1 MLVTLATHD
10 PQVDLDLDRAT
21 IPDLIQRFA
30 TGRLTSVALTS
41 AYLRRIEA
49 LDPLLHVVIAL
60 NPHALT
66 QAADSDARHR
76 AGGPLSPLDGIPVLI
91 KDNLDTVDLPTTAGS
106 RTMLGA
112 RPAQDA
118 EVVRRLREAGAVIL
132 AKANLSEWAYY
143 RSSRGTS
150 GWSGV
155 GGLTANPHVLS
166 RSASG
171 SSSGSAAGVCASL
184 AQVAIGTET
193 DGSIVSPSGTTG
205 IAGIKPTVGLVSR
218 AGIVPITAA
227 QDTAGP
233 MTRHL
238 VDAVLTLAL
247 IAGTDERDDA
257 TGEVSPECR
266 SAVSQLAARCATAAG
281 TTAGTPGDGA
291 TGLAGAR
298 LGVWR
303 MAGYEPDVD
312 ELFQAALDRLAEAGA
327 ALVEVE
333 LDESRVQPDERV
345 AMRSEFR
352 RDLEAYLEQTPG
364 DHPRTLAELIT
375 ANEADPVELAH
386 FGQEALIASAA
397 APPADDPQVVAA
409 RERATGTA
417 RRLIAHAL
425 ADDALDAVVAPT
437 NGAAWVSRL
446 DAGDTF
452 PKVGTSTLSAVAG
465 APHVTVPMGVTAG
478 LRLPVGLSFLGN
490 RGDDARL
497 LALALAFETVAPL
510 RVPPTYLP

>member
-1 MLVTLATHD
+1 MTLATHD

-21 IPDLIQRFA
+21 IPALNQRFA
-30 TGRLTSVALTS
+30 AGSLTSVALTA

-49 LDPLLHVVIAL
+49 LDPLLHAVLTVNPQAL
-60 NPHALT
+60 DE
-66 QAADSDARHR
+66 AAASDARR
-76 AGGPLSPLDGIPVLI
+76 GTEGPRSPLDGIPVLV
-91 KDNLDTVDLPTTAGS
+91 KDNIDTVDLPTTAGS

-112 RPAQDA
+112 RPARDA
-118 EVVRRLREAGAVIL
+118 EVIRRLREAGAVIL
-132 AKANLSEWAYY
+132 GKANLSEWAYY
-143 RSSRGTS
+143 RSSKGTS

-155 GGLTANPHVLS
+155 GGLTANPHSLS
-166 RSASG
+166 RSTSG
-171 SSSGSAAGVCASL
+171 SSSGSAAAVCASL

-205 IAGIKPTVGLVSR
+205 IAGVKPTVGLVSR

-238 VDAVLTLAL
+238 VDAVITLAL
-247 IAGTDERDDA
+247 IAGTDDH
-257 TGEVSPECR
+257 
-266 SAVSQLAARCATAAG
+266 
-281 TTAGTPGDGA
+281 DGA
-291 TGLAGAR
+291 TREVADACRQALARLAETCLADARGPGEEAAALTGVR

-303 MAGYEPDVD
+303 MAGYEPEVD
-312 ELFQAALDRLAEAGA
+312 ALFQAALDRLAGAGA
-327 ALVEVE
+327 VLVEVE

-352 RDLEAYLEQTPG
+352 RDLEAYLGQTPG
-364 DHPRTLAELIT
+364 DHPRTLLELIA

-386 FGQEALIASAA
+386 FGQEALVASAA
-397 APPADDPQVVAA
+397 APEAGDPQVTAA
-409 RERATGTA
+409 RDRATGTA

-437 NGAAWVSRL
+437 NGVAWVSRL

-478 LRLPVGLSFLGN
+478 LQLPAGLSFLGN

-497 LALALAFETVAPL
+497 LALALAFERVAPL
-510 RVPPTYLP
+510 RVAPSYLP